1 MIFSRNNRPTS
12 PRFLLHPSICACYI
26 PPLLVLLLL
35 DCIPHFFSLPLFFF
49 FFFDSTNF
57 PFLSISIIPLLQSL
71 YPSISFFV
79 VVFEPLYFP
88 FYRSVL
94 LPLRHR
100 TVHLLYFFL
109 SAEFPLFIFAR
120 SFFSIFFFLDRSTF
134 LFFYYS
140 ASFHCKS
147 PMFLPIFWIIFVAS
161 LPFFCFCSL
170 HHHRL
175 VSSFLFSCVTFHLF
189 LYPSRHAFCYILL
202 FLATTNL
209 LTRFFNII
217 ATFFL
222 FLFIH
227 FHRPYT
233 YFTFSSPSLPQR
245 CRFST
250 RCSTFPRSRSCF
262 LFQTFRHVS
271 ARKKEGI
278 SIGK

>member
-35 DCIPHFFSLPLFFF
+35 DCIPHFFSLPLFFSF

-109 SAEFPLFIFAR
+109 SAEFPLFSIFAR

-161 LPFFCFCSL
+161 
-170 HHHRL
+170 
-175 VSSFLFSCVTFHLF
+175 V
-189 LYPSRHAFCYILL
+189 
-202 FLATTNL
+202 
-209 LTRFFNII
+209 
-217 ATFFL
+217 FL
-222 FLFIH
+222 FLFVASSSSS
-227 FHRPYT
+227 FFLSVFLRY
-233 YFTFSSPSLPQR
+233 FSSLPLSFSSRLLLYSCNHQSLNSFLQHHRHFLPFPFHSFPSPLYILYIFLSISAATLSILHSLLYISKISIVFPFSNLPP
-245 CRFST
+245 RFGS
-250 RCSTFPRSRSCF
+250 
-262 LFQTFRHVS
+262 
-271 ARKKEGI
+271 KEGRN
-278 SIGK
+278 KYRKVDR